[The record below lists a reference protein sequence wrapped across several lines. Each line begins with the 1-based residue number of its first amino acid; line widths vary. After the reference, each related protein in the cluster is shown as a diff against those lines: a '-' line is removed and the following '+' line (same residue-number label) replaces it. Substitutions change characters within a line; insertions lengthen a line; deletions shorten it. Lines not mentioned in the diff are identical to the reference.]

1 MHAVALAETW
11 NVFAPGLH
19 TNTGPVTIPATPVID
34 PQSLIVPRLLPLW
47 LKTRRVPAGRVPR
60 PGAVKVFVEREVTN
74 TAAVLEAT
82 PCAQV

>member
-1 MHAVALAETW
+1 M
-11 NVFAPGLH
+11 
-19 TNTGPVTIPATPVID
+19 D
-34 PQSLIVPRLLPLW
+34 PQLLIVPRLLPLW

-60 PGAVKVFVEREVTN
+60 PGAVKVFVEREVTD